1 MLFCILKVQRT
12 KLKASHDKDYW
23 LCAIDMKRSSWDTY
37 SYVYFLCI
45 KMYSDSLLYVIVE
58 SVCDKKKF
66 SYTWAYCPNFFIGY
80 DWNRLKL
87 HCILKL
93 QKMLACFLHFL
104 FFPLLR
110 LWVAVVQV
118 TTALCKWKTGKVL
131 QKLKNI
137 FT

>member
-1 MLFCILKVQRT
+1 MLFSILKVQRT

-104 FFPLLR
+104 FFSLLI

-118 TTALCKWKTGKVL
+118 TTALCKWKSAPEIEKY
-131 QKLKNI
+131 I
-137 FT
+137 